1 MVISEMYALN
11 DFISN
16 QPLQI
21 RLRLIRILSHTVK
34 VPQLQRLHGL
44 LFKALLNTITAKKG

>member
-1 MVISEMYALN
+1 MYAPYDL
-11 DFISN
+11 ITN

-44 LFKALLNTITAKKG
+44 FFKALLNPITAKKG